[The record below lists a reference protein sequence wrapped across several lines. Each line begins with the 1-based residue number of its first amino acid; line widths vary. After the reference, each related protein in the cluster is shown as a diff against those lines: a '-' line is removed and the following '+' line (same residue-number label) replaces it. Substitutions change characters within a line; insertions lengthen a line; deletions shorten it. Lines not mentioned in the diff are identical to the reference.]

1 MAPDGH
7 VADFTADSEQ
17 RMDPFPGAILR
28 VDRPDPSV
36 DTITAR
42 TEDGRSWVFPLTDK
56 LRKRIGA
63 NSRVYFYAR
72 LRDGLP
78 PKLGNLAPW
87 QGW

>member
-7 VADFTADSEQ
+7 VAAFAADTTQTMTSIN
-17 RMDPFPGAILR
+17 DVILR
-28 VDRPDPSV
+28 VDRPEPMAE
-36 DTITAR
+36 TIVAR
-42 TEDGRSWVFPLTDK
+42 TEDGRSWVVPLTDK

-78 PKLGNLAPW
+78 PKIGSFAPW